1 MIGISVYTG
10 MGDSLEKNLS
20 YIEMAHGYGVKTV
33 FTSLHIPEA
42 NENVYLETEKILSKT
57 KELGMQGI
65 ADISKGFVDKFDLKA
80 YNIYAL
86 RLDFGFSIEEVVSY
100 TKKYP
105 FKIQINGSTVSRAY
119 LQELKRMGA
128 NFENIEVGHNYYP
141 RRETGISYD
150 LLLERNRVFKEYD
163 LRIMAFIPSRGGK
176 RGPIFEGLPTL
187 ECHRDINPI
196 VAAQH
201 LLQADVDLVVIGDAF
216 ALEEEIKKL
225 SEINKTIF
233 TLPYKAININEAES
247 KVLAGIHTNRMDPG
261 EHVIRSQ
268 EARSKKTLP
277 IINKNSLE
285 RKKYSVTIDNE
296 GYLRYEGE
304 LQITRKDLL
313 ADKRVNVVGDA
324 TEAALLIDLI
334 KPGDAFR
341 LDCNL

>member
-10 MGDSLEKNLS
+10 MGDSIEENLS
-20 YIEMAHGYGVKTV
+20 YIEMAYSYGVKTV

-42 NENVYLETEKILSKT
+42 NENIYLETEKILSKT
-57 KELGMQGI
+57 KELGMQVI

-86 RLDFGFSIEEVVSY
+86 RLDFGFSIEELVRF
-100 TKKYP
+100 TKEYP
-105 FKIQINGSTVSRAY
+105 FKIQINGSTISREY
-119 LQELKRMGA
+119 LLKLKEMGA
-128 NFENIEVGHNYYP
+128 NFDNIEVGHNYYP

-150 LLLERNRVFKEYD
+150 LLLERNKVFKEFN

-176 RGPIFEGLPTL
+176 RGPIYEGLPTL

-201 LLQADVDLVVIGDAF
+201 LLQADVDLVVIGDPF
-216 ALEEEIKKL
+216 ALEAEIKKL
-225 SEINKTIF
+225 SDISKTF
-233 TLPYKAININEAES
+233 YTLPFKAINISEGERS
-247 KVLAGIHTNRMDPG
+247 ILTGIHTNRMDPG

-277 IINKNSLE
+277 IINKNTLE
-285 RKKYSVTIDNE
+285 RKKYFVTIDNE

-304 LQITRKDLL
+304 LQITRKDII
-313 ADKRVNVVGDA
+313 ADKRVNVIGDA

-341 LDCNL
+341 LDSDL

>member
-20 YIEMAHGYGVKTV
+20 YIEMANSYGVKTV

-42 NENVYLETEKILSKT
+42 NENVYFETEKILNKT
-57 KELGMQGI
+57 KELGVQVI
-65 ADISKGFVDKFDLKA
+65 ADISKGFVDKFDFEA

-86 RLDFGFSIEEVVSY
+86 RLDFGFGIEEVVSF

-105 FKIQINGSTVSRAY
+105 FKIQINGSTVSREY
-119 LQELKRMGA
+119 LHELRRMGA
-128 NFENIEVGHNYYP
+128 DFENIEIGHNYYP
-141 RRETGISYD
+141 RRDTGISYD
-150 LLLERNRVFKEYD
+150 LLLERNKIFKEFD
-163 LRIMAFIPSRGGK
+163 LRIMAFISSRGGK
-176 RGPIFEGLPTL
+176 RGPIYEGLPTL
-187 ECHRDINPI
+187 ECHRDVNPI

-225 SEINKTIF
+225 SEISKTTF
-233 TLPYKAININEAES
+233 TLPFKAINISEAEG

-261 EHVIRSQ
+261 EYVIRSQ
-268 EARSKKTLP
+268 EARGKKTLP
-277 IINKNSLE
+277 IINKNSIE

-313 ADKRVNVVGDA
+313 ADVRVNVVGDA